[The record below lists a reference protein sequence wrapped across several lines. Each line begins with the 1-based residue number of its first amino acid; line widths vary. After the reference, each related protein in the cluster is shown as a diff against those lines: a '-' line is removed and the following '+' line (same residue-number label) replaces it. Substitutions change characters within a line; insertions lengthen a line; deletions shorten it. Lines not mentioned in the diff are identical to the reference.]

1 MEIILNDKMINV
13 KDVTITDFRDETFNK
28 RESIFNTIDFTCIK
42 LLKGNELILSLSFD
56 AIKKEELDN

>member
-1 MEIILNDKMINV
+1 MEIILNDKIINA
-13 KDVTITDFRDETFNK
+13 KDVTVTDFRNETLNK
-28 RESIFNTIDFTCIK
+28 RESIFGPIDFTCIK